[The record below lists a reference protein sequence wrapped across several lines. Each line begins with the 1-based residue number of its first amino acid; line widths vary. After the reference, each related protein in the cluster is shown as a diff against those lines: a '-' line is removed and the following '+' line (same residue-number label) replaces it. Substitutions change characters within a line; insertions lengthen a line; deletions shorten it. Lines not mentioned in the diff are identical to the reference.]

1 MKALRENE
9 CVKPSW
15 MQESDEGERVCLGGG
30 GVVCEVGLLQGPT
43 RSQSRCCIIAGQAN
57 GEDFAGWGGL
67 SGDLGIGQ

>member
-30 GVVCEVGLLQGPT
+30 GLCVRWASFRDQPGHNSVAASSQGRLTGRTLRDGEGLAA
-43 RSQSRCCIIAGQAN
+43 I
-57 GEDFAGWGGL
+57 
-67 SGDLGIGQ
+67 

>member
-30 GVVCEVGLLQGPT
+30 VVCEVGLLQGPT
-43 RSQSRCCIIAGQAN
+43 RSQ
-57 GEDFAGWGGL
+57 
-67 SGDLGIGQ
+67 